1 MITVTD
7 TTSRRFFFRQQ
18 QSATARWL
26 ERSVLGTQ
34 RAATQIERERALDT
48 VGLIRALGGGWE
60 QL

>member
-1 MITVTD
+1 
-7 TTSRRFFFRQQ
+7 
-18 QSATARWL
+18 
-26 ERSVLGTQ
+26 VLGTQ